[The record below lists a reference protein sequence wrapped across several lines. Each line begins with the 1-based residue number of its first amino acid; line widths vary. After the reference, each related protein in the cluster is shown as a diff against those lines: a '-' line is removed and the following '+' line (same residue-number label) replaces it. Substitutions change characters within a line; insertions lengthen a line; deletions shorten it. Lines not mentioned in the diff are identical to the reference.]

1 MPYRRT
7 KVAASAATTITP
19 QQQEGQSS
27 SPSSSSYNPRRLK
40 LYTPAEIEHCETSKT
55 ITKYIDAKT
64 IQDKNTGITY
74 KTQMQSFAQ
83 FVYRRYNKTLVDNF
97 LEQIRAGKYDPYDIL
112 TEYSGFLRNER
123 PPNESKL
130 TANVIRARVKTA
142 RKFFRFN
149 KILVTVEDFNELV
162 PLPRKEQPPKKGID
176 KTDVASYLNA
186 CKNIQLKTALHVM
199 ASNGPRA
206 IELCAVREC
215 DVNLDS
221 NPATITYRAEYSK
234 MRVARTRPLTREAS
248 NQLRLWDKFK
258 YRTRWTTVKEEEIG
272 ESVRKFATPKRD
284 PYNLLLSM
292 PHLNGERAT
301 PEGLYDFLAGV
312 FAELVDILCDYGGG
326 SSDNSSG
333 SGSNGRNSRKVG
345 ERRKVT
351 LKTFRDFVKSTISDL
366 GYSDFSEWMIGH
378 AGSTYYQ
385 KSEKER
391 MDLFRK
397 LELYVTYLDVASLEA
412 KGADVESKTQ
422 QVMAENLSLKQ
433 QVDELY
439 RVLYAQGIIKKEP
452 PSSSSS
458 SPSSSV

>member
-1 MPYRRT
+1 MVYIMTDSRT
-7 KVAASAATTITP
+7 QVAATKTAVAH
-19 QQQEGQSS
+19 QQEEQSS
-27 SPSSSSYNPRRLK
+27 ASSLYNLKRLK
-40 LYTPAEIEHCETSKT
+40 LYTPAEIEHCESSRT
-55 ITKYIDAKT
+55 IAKYINAKT
-64 IQDKNTGITY
+64 IQAKNTGTSY
-74 KTQMQSFAQ
+74 KTKMQSFAQ
-83 FVYRRYNKTLVDNF
+83 FIYRYYNKTPVDEF
-97 LEQIRAGKYDPYDIL
+97 LEQIKAGGYDPYDIL
-112 TEYSGFLRNER
+112 TEYCSFLKSER
-123 PPNESKL
+123 ITNNKKPL

-162 PLPRKEQPPKKGID
+162 PLPRKEQPTKKGID
-176 KTDVASYLNA
+176 KATVATYLNA

-199 ASNGPRA
+199 ACNGPRP

-221 NPATITYRAEYSK
+221 DLATITYAAEYSK
-234 MRVARTRPLTREAS
+234 MRVARTRPLTREAA

-258 YRTRWTTVKEEEIG
+258 YRTRWTTVKEEDEG
-272 ESVRKFATPKRD
+272 KYVRKFAAPKRD
-284 PYNLLLSM
+284 PHNLLLSM
-292 PHLNGERAT
+292 PSLNGEKAT
-301 PEGLYDFLAGV
+301 PEGLYDYLSEV
-312 FAELVDILCDYGGG
+312 FAELIDTIENVF
-326 SSDNSSG
+326 SSDTNN
-333 SGSNGRNSRKVG
+333 GSNGNNNISRKPG
-345 ERRKVT
+345 EYRKVT

-397 LELYVTYLDVASLEA
+397 LEPYLTYLDVASLEA
-412 KGADVESKTQ
+412 KGADIETKTQ
-422 QVMAENLSLKQ
+422 HVMAENLSLKQ

-452 PSSSSS
+452 PSSSS
-458 SPSSSV
+458 PPTSSSV